1 MDSFFASL
9 EIREK
14 PYLQNKPV
22 AVGGKAHERGV
33 LTTCN
38 YVARGYGIH
47 SAMSSKRAMQLC
59 KDLIILP
66 VDITKYKEASK
77 EIFKIFKC
85 YTKKIEPVSI
95 DEAYLDVSS
104 SNYCGGD
111 PEEMARQIR
120 SCIKNDFKITASAG
134 ISSNKLV
141 AKICSDWKK
150 PDNQFSICDDEIK
163 EFMTNVHLKK
173 IPGIGKVNFEK
184 CKKLNMQMCD
194 DMYNLSIGE
203 LVRLFGSYGSSLYNL
218 IRGIDHREVEENRVR
233 KSISVEDTFINDL
246 REIRSCTDKIT
257 ILYSKLIGRCNDS
270 NISASAAKEI
280 FLKIKFSDFETITRQ
295 KKCDTL
301 SVNNFIDLFT
311 NNIIKVEKPIRLL
324 GIGFK
329 LKEKENDSDQYDIF
343 NR

>member
-66 VDITKYKEASK
+66 VDITKYKKASK

-163 EFMTNVHLKK
+163 EFMINVHLKK

-203 LVRLFGSYGSSLYNL
+203 LVQLFGSYGSSLYNL

-257 ILYSKLIGRCNDS
+257 ILYSKLIERCNDS
-270 NISASAAKEI
+270 NICASATKEI

-329 LKEKENDSDQYDIF
+329 LKEKENGSDQYDIF